1 MKLSDFVDAL
11 EKSALCIK
19 GLGTASQCESSEFSL
34 VDHAHNDL
42 YNKVDIVP
50 LDVKAEEEKEEDD
63 SELSNNYVPGY
74 RYPFLVDD
82 TSATIGYSSIDG
94 TLRLLSCN

>member
-1 MKLSDFVDAL
+1 MKLSDFLDVL
-11 EKSALCIK
+11 EKSALSIK
-19 GLGTASQCESSEFSL
+19 GLGTASQCDSSVFAP
-34 VDHAHNDL
+34 VDHAHNGL
-42 YNKVDIVP
+42 YNKVDIVSS
-50 LDVKAEEEKEEDD
+50 DVKAEEDD
-63 SELSNNYVPGY
+63 DFELTYKNYAPGY